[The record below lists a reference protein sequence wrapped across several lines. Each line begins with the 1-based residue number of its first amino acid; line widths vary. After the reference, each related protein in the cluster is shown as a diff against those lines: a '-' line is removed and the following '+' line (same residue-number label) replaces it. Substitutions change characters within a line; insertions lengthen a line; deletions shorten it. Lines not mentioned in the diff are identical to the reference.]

1 MAVEKDGA
9 EVTDH
14 TEIAQVKDRPFAE
27 VMQEAKEVWT
37 KYLDVEE
44 EERDQHLA
52 IMKDIIKKV
61 FGSEEFKLSQAV
73 PSQSSLVEYF
83 IDEVKQLM

>member
-1 MAVEKDGA
+1 MNTAEMSIITVSGKKDSVQIETGNTTETGGEDEK
-9 EVTDH
+9 
-14 TEIAQVKDRPFAE
+14 
-27 VMQEAKEVWT
+27 
-37 KYLDVEE
+37 
-44 EERDQHLA
+44 DQHLM

-61 FGSEEFKLSQAV
+61 FGSEDFKISQAV

>member
-1 MAVEKDGA
+1 M
-9 EVTDH
+9 T
-14 TEIAQVKDRPFAE
+14 P
-27 VMQEAKEVWT
+27 AKEIWI

-44 EERDQHLA
+44 EAKDQHLA

-83 IDEVKQLM
+83 IDEVKQLL

>member
-1 MAVEKDGA
+1 M
-9 EVTDH
+9 
-14 TEIAQVKDRPFAE
+14 
-27 VMQEAKEVWT
+27 
-37 KYLDVEE
+37 
-44 EERDQHLA
+44 

-61 FGSEEFKLSQAV
+61 FGSEDFKLSQAV